1 MFFNK
6 TKRTK
11 DLEYE
16 EFYEDSYDEDTY
28 DEDSY
33 DEDTYDE
40 YDSEEDYEEYE
51 EDYMED
57 DSDWEDDDIENL
69 EEEYA
74 QEQEYDDLGAETAEQ
89 EEYYDEGE
97 HSEEEEY
104 YDEGEYSEEEE
115 YYDEEEYSEEQ
126 VYYAEETEYPEEQ
139 VYYAENDVEFAEEDS
154 LEEEFYPEP
163 DEFEQVDLE
172 PVEYEEEKGFHPGAL
187 DVMLVV
193 MGILAVV
200 LILAFGI
207 LYVKRSGQSEEAV
220 VDTKLVYSVGDELKG
235 MEMAGEQGL
244 DALSAYLKEQQEISK
259 EPESEEEQ
267 PSYEENEFTKTIAVN
282 MTTTSVQRDLKL
294 KFINRES
301 KKLISNVPFCVTVT
315 KPDKTTEEWSDNDYD
330 GIIHKK
336 GLEAGEYKI
345 QIMALDPQKYQGFIL
360 PGNDQKVEVKD
371 KISYAKVEVKD
382 EVKTENEVNVSKEDT
397 KVNET
402 VVESEI
408 KNTVEWVA
416 STATGTV
423 YTEVL
428 KTQLLNPME
437 VSAVVSA
444 TSRKDHLGET
454 VFHYS
459 TELNPGTDESSSES
473 EPGSATESSSE
484 PESSSTAESSSEPES
499 SSTAESSSTVESSSE
514 PESSST
520 VESSSEP
527 ESSTVESSSTSE
539 SGSQES
545 TEPPQPEV
553 PKANPSIKAEA
564 MTYIAFTGEPV
575 LIKTILTGNLVE
587 KPTLDSVVLSD
598 PAAGTVEIEGLNFT
612 FTAAIA
618 EQKTITAK
626 AVYKE
631 DDKTVE
637 APCAIVI
644 RPHPKTDTTT
654 KLLTKEAQQVFV
666 LEGETYREA
675 VYADY
680 FTSEHFYISDGA
692 KYTGWQTV
700 DGKQYFYNASG
711 ERVTGTQVIQGAT
724 YQFGEDGAL
733 IVDSGVMGI
742 DVSKWNGKI
751 DWVAVKN
758 SGVSY
763 AIIRCGYRGSTA
775 GAIIE
780 DPTFT
785 ANIQGAI
792 SAGLKVGVYFF
803 TQAIDEVEAVYE
815 ASYVLDKIKNYRIT
829 YPVFLDVEPSK
840 GRGDKIDTATRTAV
854 CKAFCETIKGA
865 GYTPGIYANKTW
877 LTTKLDANALSDYKI
892 WLAQYAETPTYAGK
906 YDLWQYKE
914 NGKIDGIE
922 GDVDL
927 NISYLGY

>member
-6 TKRTK
+6 TKHTK

-16 EFYEDSYDEDTY
+16 EPYEDTYDEDTY

-33 DEDTYDE
+33 DEDPYDE
-40 YDSEEDYEEYE
+40 YDSEEDYI
-51 EDYMED
+51 ED

-74 QEQEYDDLGAETAEQ
+74 REQEYDDLGAETAEQ

-97 HSEEEEY
+97 
-104 YDEGEYSEEEE
+104 
-115 YYDEEEYSEEQ
+115 YSEEQ
-126 VYYAEETEYPEEQ
+126 GDYAEETEYPDEQ
-139 VYYAENDVEFAEEDS
+139 EDYAENDVEFAEEDS

-244 DALSAYLKEQQEISK
+244 DALSAYLKEQQEISR

-282 MTTTSVQRDLKL
+282 MTTTSVQKDLKL

-330 GIIHKK
+330 GIIYKK

-371 KISYAKVEVKD
+371 KISYAKVDVKD

-444 TSRKDHLGET
+444 TSRKDHLEET

-459 TELNPGTDESSSES
+459 TELNPGTDESSSEP
-473 EPGSATESSSE
+473 EPGSAAESSSEPESSSTAEPSSE

-514 PESSST
+514 PES
-520 VESSSEP
+520 
-527 ESSTVESSSTSE
+527 SSTVESSSTSE

-587 KPTLDSVVLSD
+587 KPALDSVVLSD
-598 PAAGTVEIEGLNFT
+598 SAAGTVEIEGLNFT

-618 EQKTITAK
+618 EQKTITAR

-680 FTSEHFYISDGA
+680 FTSEHFYISSGA

-792 SAGLKVGVYFF
+792 AAGLKVGVYFF

-922 GDVDL
+922 GNVDL